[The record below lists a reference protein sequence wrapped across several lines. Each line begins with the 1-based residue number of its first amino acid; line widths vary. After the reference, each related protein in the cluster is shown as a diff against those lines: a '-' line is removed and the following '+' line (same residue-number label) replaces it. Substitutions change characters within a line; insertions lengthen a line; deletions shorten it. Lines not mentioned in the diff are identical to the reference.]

1 MFGSN
6 SHRCCYC
13 CWLPLPT
20 LHFYKAGKEAKQAN
34 KPASI
39 TIIIIAIL
47 FWVRV
52 SKRKYIGNICCLPRN
67 HFAIIYGLSALPPE
81 NTFDIGAKEK
91 NQQNI
96 LRAVFRV
103 YDLIAFFASYTAYAS
118 AQTPMPSAQYEVKAI
133 KVIVRERERAEASR
147 SKGQEN
153 TSYVNHR
160 VRSIDIRRRKTATQ

>member
-1 MFGSN
+1 MCAVATTATVAAVIVVAAVADAS
-6 SHRCCYC
+6 
-13 CWLPLPT
+13 LPP
-20 LHFYKAGKEAKQAN
+20 KAGKEAKQAN

-81 NTFDIGAKEK
+81 NTFDIGAKEEK

-103 YDLIAFFASYTAYAS
+103 YDLIAFFASYTAHAS
-118 AQTPMPSAQYEVKAI
+118 AQTPMPSAQYEVKEGI
-133 KVIVRERERAEASR
+133 ASECV
-147 SKGQEN
+147 SE
-153 TSYVNHR
+153 
-160 VRSIDIRRRKTATQ
+160 

>member
-1 MFGSN
+1 M
-6 SHRCCYC
+6 RLDQCCAVATATVAVIFVAAVA
-13 CWLPLPT
+13 PT

-91 NQQNI
+91 RINKI
-96 LRAVFRV
+96 YCGLFSEFT
-103 YDLIAFFASYTAYAS
+103 I
-118 AQTPMPSAQYEVKAI
+118 
-133 KVIVRERERAEASR
+133 
-147 SKGQEN
+147 
-153 TSYVNHR
+153 
-160 VRSIDIRRRKTATQ
+160 